1 MLPTPAAVNPV
12 IVPDEADAVQ
22 AKVLPAILAVGV
34 KVAVPPEH
42 IVWVS
47 TKFVTVG

>member
-1 MLPTPAAVNPV
+1 MLPAPAAAKPV
-12 IVPDEADAVQ
+12 IVPEDADAVH
-22 AKVLPAILAVGV
+22 ANVLPAILAVGV